1 MYADLLQC
9 TATMRRNYVLTVLG
23 RKTVTSNNK
32 FIDLFFK
39 MYFLVVLQARNQLW
53 RNLKDYCACGSSVI
67 LPSFVQCLLTPAKA
81 DNWVPAA
88 SSVTFPCGLPHCM
101 DSSSWLPFSSMLGSI
116 FFPWQ
121 LGVHL
126 EMLSC
131 ILVYSGMR
139 KCAWILVL
147 RCVHPVYFYWIMLT
161 WCVYLHVISMYV
173 CRRERRA
180 C

>member
-53 RNLKDYCACGSSVI
+53 RSLKDYCACGSSVI

-131 ILVYSGMR
+131 MLVYSGMR

-147 RCVHPVYFYWIMLT
+147 RCCASCLFLLNYAHMV
-161 WCVYLHVISMYV
+161 CVFACYKYV
-173 CRRERRA
+173 CV
-180 C
+180 